1 VPGPP
6 GGEVKETMTVRKIL
20 MAVLVL
26 SLFAIMTYGA
36 VASAAWFSDTDH
48 VAVTATSGGIDI
60 TGNPTTMT
68 VDDLMPGVYS
78 DPQEFDIYNTGN
90 STVPVKFRVTDQM
103 LSGTDSGFYSKIQVK
118 VNPWNCGAAGPEE
131 ATVYEGLLKNLDFN
145 NSQQTLFH
153 DGLPVNWTA
162 CFHIRFELVPSTSN
176 AYQNQSANFNLVME
190 GTQLE
195 NPGW

>member
-1 VPGPP
+1 
-6 GGEVKETMTVRKIL
+6 MRKIL
-20 MAVLVL
+20 LAVLAL
-26 SLFAIMTYGA
+26 SLMAIMLYGA
-36 VASAAWFSDTDH
+36 VASAAWFSATDH

-68 VDDLMPGVYS
+68 VADLMPGVYS
-78 DPQEFDIYNTGN
+78 DPQEFQIYNTAN
-90 STVPVKFRVTDQM
+90 STVDVKFRVTDQFV
-103 LSGTDSGFYSKIQVK
+103 SETYSGFYNKIQVK
-118 VNPWNCGAAGPEE
+118 VNPWNCGAGPEE

-162 CFHIRFELVPSTSN
+162 CYHVRFELVPSANNSF
-176 AYQNQSANFNLVME
+176 QNQGANFNLVME